1 MSRLFDEMPEELKM
15 LLGIGSISPT
25 DLTGEKEKTREE
37 DFDFENPPLTCP
49 EIPDSVISE
58 EVIKKLVEARKL
70 MLEAK
75 DLLLLNHRG
84 SSEIALA
91 MKLSS
96 SSPYAQAQWLIFE
109 DYLQDAVVA
118 VNTCLH
124 INDTG
129 DNGIKKV
136 IDEATHEKG
145 VLAKDFV
152 QRMLIEK
159 TLSKALGL

>member
-15 LLGIGSISPT
+15 LLGIGGISPT

-37 DFDFENPPLTCP
+37 DFDFENPPLTCS
-49 EIPDSVISE
+49 EIPDSIVSAE
-58 EVIKKLVEARKL
+58 AIKKLVEARKL
-70 MLEAK
+70 MIEAK
-75 DLLLLNHRG
+75 DLLNQKG
-84 SSEIALA
+84 SSEVAFA

-109 DYLQDAVVA
+109 DYLRDAVVA

-145 VLAKDFV
+145 MLAKDLV
-152 QRMLIEK
+152 QRMLIGK
-159 TLSKALGL
+159 TLSKVLGL

>member
-1 MSRLFDEMPEELKM
+1 MDSEVSP
-15 LLGIGSISPT
+15 PT
-25 DLTGEKEKTREE
+25 DLTGEKEKTRVE

-75 DLLLLNHRG
+75 DLLNQKG
-84 SSEIALA
+84 SSEVAFAI
-91 MKLSS
+91 KLSS

-109 DYLQDAVVA
+109 DYLRDAVVA

-136 IDEATHEKG
+136 IDEAAHEKG

-159 TLSKALGL
+159 TLSKVLGL

>member
-1 MSRLFDEMPEELKM
+1 MSRMFDEMPEELKM
-15 LLGIGSISPT
+15 LLGLGGISPT

-49 EIPDSVISE
+49 EIPDSVISAE
-58 EVIKKLVEARKL
+58 AIKKMAEARKL

-75 DLLLLNHRG
+75 DLLNQKG
-84 SSEIALA
+84 SSEVAFAI
-91 MKLSS
+91 KLSS

-109 DYLQDAVVA
+109 DYLRDAVVA

-136 IDEATHEKG
+136 IDEAAHEKG

>member
-15 LLGIGSISPT
+15 LLGLGGISPPT

-75 DLLLLNHRG
+75 DLLNQKG
-84 SSEIALA
+84 SSEVAFAI
-91 MKLSS
+91 KLSS

-109 DYLQDAVVA
+109 DYLRDAVVA

-136 IDEATHEKG
+136 IDEAAHEKG

-159 TLSKALGL
+159 TLSKVLGL

>member
-15 LLGIGSISPT
+15 LLGLGGISPT

-75 DLLLLNHRG
+75 DLLNQKG
-84 SSEIALA
+84 SSEVAFA

-109 DYLQDAVVA
+109 DYLRDAVVA

-136 IDEATHEKG
+136 IDEAAHEKG

>member
-15 LLGIGSISPT
+15 LLGIGGISPT

-49 EIPDSVISE
+49 EILDSVISE

-75 DLLLLNHRG
+75 DLLNQKG
-84 SSEIALA
+84 SSEVAFAI
-91 MKLSS
+91 KLSS

-109 DYLQDAVVA
+109 DYLRDAVVA

-136 IDEATHEKG
+136 IDEAAHEKG

>member
-15 LLGIGSISPT
+15 LLGLGGISLT
-25 DLTGEKEKTREE
+25 DLTGEKEKTRVE

-49 EIPDSVISE
+49 DIPDSVISE

-75 DLLLLNHRG
+75 DLLNQKG
-84 SSEIALA
+84 SNEIALA

-109 DYLQDAVVA
+109 DYLRDAVVA

-136 IDEATHEKG
+136 IDEAAHEKG